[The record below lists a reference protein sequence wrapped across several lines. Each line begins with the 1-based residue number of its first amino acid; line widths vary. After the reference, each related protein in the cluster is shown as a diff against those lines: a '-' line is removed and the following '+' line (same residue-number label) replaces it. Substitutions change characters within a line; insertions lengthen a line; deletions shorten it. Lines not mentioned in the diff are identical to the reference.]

1 MGNTLVVD
9 LTQPLSP
16 AEKLTLQ
23 NIANRQPK
31 PTQPPAGI
39 REAINETF
47 GEREIGKR

>member
-1 MGNTLVVD
+1 MGRTLVVD

-31 PTQPPAGI
+31 PKPVTQGVQQALD
-39 REAINETF
+39 ECL
-47 GEREIGKR
+47 GEQK